1 MEPTVVAAGIFRA
14 EKQSS
19 IYVLETAFAK
29 FDLRELLL
37 FLEAELEMT
46 LLVFL

>member
-1 MEPTVVAAGIFRA
+1 MEPMVVAVGIFRA

-19 IYVLETAFAK
+19 IYFSETAFAK

-46 LLVFL
+46 PLVFL